1 MTSGTV
7 YASSVNPT
15 LTFSN
20 TAIEETVSGSG
31 YTISGTTLTI
41 SAAGVYRVKGSC
53 AEGSI
58 VVAKSL
64 DNVILILDDLSLSS
78 ANTAPVVVKK
88 GSNVTIH
95 LNGTSTLTDSE
106 DASTEDS
113 NEDFEGAAIKV
124 KSGSSVT
131 FCGEGTLNVQG
142 NAKNGIKGAEESTQT
157 FNGGTYEGN
166 LKGKLLPIRKGFS

>member
-31 YTISGTTLTI
+31 YTISGTTLT
-41 SAAGVYRVKGSC
+41 
-53 AEGSI
+53 
-58 VVAKSL
+58 
-64 DNVILILDDLSLSS
+64 DN
-78 ANTAPVVVKK
+78 
-88 GSNVTIH
+88 
-95 LNGTSTLTDSE
+95 E

-166 LKGKLLPIRKGFS
+166 LKGKLLPIREGFS